1 MRKNKVLGFLRRLF
15 LHNLTLK
22 LVSLLFA
29 IIIWSFVVS
38 SMTTMRIKSFDNI
51 TIRYTNEAALETA
64 GLALAD
70 EPEAMTQTAL
80 ARVDIARSQYED
92 LLASDVTLTVD
103 LSQVQQAGEVTLPIA
118 MQTTRGTRKSTTPA
132 EVTLHVDELVTATV
146 PVEAVIEEEPESTL
160 WRGETVLEP
169 SRVTVSGPKSVVD
182 RIAVAQVPLDLSE
195 ESGTYRGSITYD
207 FVDADGEPVTS
218 SRLRVDTATVAV
230 TVPLLA
236 KQRYSLNEDDAIKG
250 SQSLPEGYE
259 IKDIEIYPAAVS
271 IAGEN
276 IENMKYP
283 IYFEEQ
289 LDVSGKTGDVT
300 GTLKIKANDGVTL
313 LDPGEVEVTVRIG
326 EITQEVTRKV
336 PVAVRNQAVGYS
348 LEGDAPTVE
357 VKLELAYSQYRRF
370 SWDYFTAYVDA
381 EGKGRGTYE
390 LPVSYEFSGNIEAE
404 KVTISPAKTRI
415 TLQ

>member
-132 EVTLHVDELVTATV
+132 EVTLHVDE
-146 PVEAVIEEEPESTL
+146 
-160 WRGETVLEP
+160 W
-169 SRVTVSGPKSVVD
+169 
-182 RIAVAQVPLDLSE
+182 
-195 ESGTYRGSITYD
+195 
-207 FVDADGEPVTS
+207 
-218 SRLRVDTATVAV
+218 
-230 TVPLLA
+230 
-236 KQRYSLNEDDAIKG
+236 
-250 SQSLPEGYE
+250 
-259 IKDIEIYPAAVS
+259 
-271 IAGEN
+271 
-276 IENMKYP
+276 
-283 IYFEEQ
+283 
-289 LDVSGKTGDVT
+289 
-300 GTLKIKANDGVTL
+300 
-313 LDPGEVEVTVRIG
+313 
-326 EITQEVTRKV
+326 
-336 PVAVRNQAVGYS
+336 
-348 LEGDAPTVE
+348 
-357 VKLELAYSQYRRF
+357 
-370 SWDYFTAYVDA
+370 
-381 EGKGRGTYE
+381 
-390 LPVSYEFSGNIEAE
+390 
-404 KVTISPAKTRI
+404 
-415 TLQ
+415 